1 MKRGQGRLSCSWRSQ
16 TRRVLLS
23 GESSI
28 QNLPS
33 TLVGILSRFGHDTD
47 TVEDEGVNGK
57 SDEIVWER
65 AQLDGRFLI
74 TQDLDFSDIRKFA
87 PGTHHGILLIRMRDP
102 SRRALEERIG
112 ALFAMEESNSWNR
125 GFIVATDL
133 KIRATL
139 APV

>member
-1 MKRGQGRLSCSWRSQ
+1 MRIKLD
-16 TRRVLLS
+16 
-23 GESSI
+23 E
-28 QNLPS
+28 NLPS
-33 TLVGILSRFGHDTD
+33 SLVGILAGFGHEAD
-47 TVEDEGVNGK
+47 TVQDEGVNGK

-65 AQLDGRFLI
+65 AQRDSRFLI

-102 SRRALEERIG
+102 SRRALTERVS
-112 ALFAMEESNSWNR
+112 ALFAMDEARSWGK

-139 APV
+139 ATG

>member
-1 MKRGQGRLSCSWRSQ
+1 MKIKLD
-16 TRRVLLS
+16 
-23 GESSI
+23 E
-28 QNLPS
+28 NLPS
-33 TLVGILSRFGHDTD
+33 TLVGILSGFGHQTD

-65 AQLDGRFLI
+65 AQRDGRFLI

-87 PGTHHGILLIRMRDP
+87 PGTHYGILLIRMRDP
-102 SRRALEERIG
+102 SRRALENRVR
-112 ALFAMEESNSWNR
+112 ALFAMDESNFWFR

-139 APV
+139 ASV

>member
-1 MKRGQGRLSCSWRSQ
+1 VRIKLD
-16 TRRVLLS
+16 
-23 GESSI
+23 E
-28 QNLPS
+28 NLPS
-33 TLVGILSRFGHDTD
+33 SLVGILSGFGHETD

-65 AQLDGRFLI
+65 AQMDGRFLI

>member
-1 MKRGQGRLSCSWRSQ
+1 MRIKLD
-16 TRRVLLS
+16 
-23 GESSI
+23 E
-28 QNLPS
+28 NLPS
-33 TLVGILSRFGHDTD
+33 SLVGILSGFGHKTD

-57 SDEIVWER
+57 PDEIVWER
-65 AQLDGRFLI
+65 AQRDGRFLI

-102 SRRALEERIG
+102 SRRSLEERISS
-112 ALFAMEESNSWNR
+112 LFSMKESLSWEK

-139 APV
+139 APASRAGASE

>member
-1 MKRGQGRLSCSWRSQ
+1 MKIKLD
-16 TRRVLLS
+16 
-23 GESSI
+23 E
-28 QNLPS
+28 NLPAS
-33 TLVGILSRFGHDTD
+33 LVVILSALGHEAD
-47 TVEDEGVNGK
+47 TVVDEGINGK
-57 SDEIVWER
+57 PDEIVWDR
-65 AQLDGRFLI
+65 AQSDDRFLI

-102 SRRALEERIG
+102 SRRSLEERVG
-112 ALFAMEESNSWNR
+112 RLFAMEESLSWGR